1 MNLASYPSKLCTSEL
16 YNSATILEASRAS
29 LVSSFG
35 TKLVGIESAGQTFCD
50 SSVGSNNPIRRLWAE
65 AINAW
70 PSAPLKGQLGCLIS
84 IGTGEPFIQKF
95 DTNVTGMIRTL
106 QRIASDTEETANMFL
121 REHEELGHDHRY
133 FRFSAPNG
141 LVEISPDD
149 VNQARTVI
157 NTTQVYVSQERVCKQ
172 MNICSESLGIRGKN
186 NSHSLPSM
194 NSAWEFPGAMRRQTG
209 LFESKKPSVAA

>member
-1 MNLASYPSKLCTSEL
+1 MASYPSKLCTSEL

-84 IGTGEPFIQKF
+84 IGTGQPSIQRF
-95 DTNVTGMIRTL
+95 NTNVKGMISTL

-121 REHEELGHDHRY
+121 REHEELGHEHRY

-141 LVEISPDD
+141 LAEISPDD
-149 VNQARTVI
+149 MNQVRTVMS
-157 NTTQVYVSQERVCKQ
+157 TTQNYIAQEDVDNQ
-172 MNICSESLGIRGKN
+172 MNWCAKSLGVREKN
-186 NSHSLPSM
+186 NSGSLPSK
-194 NSAWEFPGAMRRQTG
+194 NSAWELPGATRSQTG
-209 LFESKKPSVAA
+209 LFGSKKPSVAV